1 MYDCYLNALMVRD
14 DIPELTREDRGDYT
28 EFKTTVTSRRELLGV
43 LGVAGIG
50 GLAGCTGDD
59 TGPGSSEME
68 DTDGDTRLTVGI
80 QSEPWNFD
88 PALHSDTGSA
98 LVMGLVYD
106 KPITVDPETDDLRA
120 DLCTEVPE
128 TLDDGQTWRYT
139 LQEGIT
145 FHDGSELTAEDL
157 AYNFDWAADPDNSAQ
172 VLSYAPQLENAETE
186 IIDDYTVELTLNE
199 PQSMWNS
206 WMTRII
212 EGLVPADSR
221 GGLEEAKG
229 PKGIGTNLTTNPIGT
244 GPFEYEEWQTGSH
257 VHMTAFDD
265 HWRED
270 IPHVDEFRF
279 EITVEPSSRLSQLR
293 SGSSDMMKRVPAKD
307 FEALESEPGITSES
321 VTGART
327 LVTYTNL
334 VDNGEN
340 PMANVH
346 NRRAVLHSVPTE
358 EIVERVF
365 QGQAIPQTGPW
376 FPDSDLTSPKLKEM
390 DLYDLDQAEAELEQ
404 GPDPDGF
411 EVELM
416 TENVPFFMNTAEIIQ
431 NELSQIGVDVEIVTL
446 EKSSLFDR
454 LYGNIGWELALN
466 DWTNGIPHV
475 MWWLFADKFPQRN
488 HNNWHH
494 EPEDGELSDPWK
506 PSGPAPPEYAQDEFG
521 TEPGSGHLWFRSRI
535 NEALQTADTE
545 ARNEIAFEL
554 QEYVIEQAIC
564 IDICYVNRIDAWQDS
579 IEGYKFGRWNEEY
592 NDVQIND

>member
-1 MYDCYLNALMVRD
+1 MVRG
-14 DIPELTREDRGDYT
+14 DIPDLTRKEHDDYT

-43 LGVAGIG
+43 LGAAGVTGI
-50 GLAGCTGDD
+50 AGCTGGNEGDG
-59 TGPGSSEME
+59 TESAGSDLE

-106 KPITVDPETDDLRA
+106 KPIVIDPETNELRA

-128 TLDDGQTWRYT
+128 SIDDGQTWRYT
-139 LQEGIT
+139 LREGVT
-145 FHDGSELTAEDL
+145 FHDGSEMTAEDL
-157 AYNFDWAADPDNSAQ
+157 AYNLNWVADPENNAT
-172 VLSYAPQLENAETE
+172 VLGYAPQLENAETE
-186 IIDDYTVELTLNE
+186 IVDDYTVELTLNQ

-221 GGLEEAKG
+221 GELGESKG
-229 PKGIGTNLTTNPIGT
+229 PKGIGTDLTTDPIGT

-265 HWRED
+265 HWRENV
-270 IPHVDEFRF
+270 PHVDEFRF
-279 EITVEPSSRLSQLR
+279 NIIVEASSRLSQLR

-307 FEALESEPGITSES
+307 FGALESEPGITTES
-321 VTGART
+321 VPGART

-340 PMANVH
+340 PMSNVH

-358 EIVERVF
+358 EIVSRVF

-376 FPDSDLTSPKLKEM
+376 FPDSDWTSPKLKEM
-390 DLYDLDQAEAELEQ
+390 DLYDLDQAQAELEK

-416 TENVPFFMNTAEIIQ
+416 TENVSFYMNTAEIIQ
-431 NELSQIGVDVEIVTL
+431 NQLSQIGVDVEIVTL

-494 EPEDGELSDPWK
+494 EPVDGELSDPWK

-535 NEALQTADTE
+535 NEALQTTDTE
-545 ARNEIAFEL
+545 ARREVAFEL
-554 QEYVIEQAIC
+554 QEYIIDQAIA
-564 IDICYVNRIDAWQDS
+564 IDICYVNRIDAWQGS
-579 IEGYKFGRWNEEY
+579 VEGYKFGRWSEEY
-592 NDVQIND
+592 MDVQFNE